1 MKLKLETSAPAA
13 TNSSTGASF
22 PSPNSGPPEGIT
34 LLVVTEGIES
44 SSLAIL
50 KAGLNKLVASGRRN
64 ILLDCTDLKESDI
77 QDATLFAQISD
88 LRGWAASL
96 EGGAQVLVVSSIER
110 MGHVRTREEGI
121 TLLNSGTA
129 HLLALEAKLQNDIKV
144 LQARKAELEA
154 KLTQASAAGDP
165 KALLKQNSDLKR
177 SIADTDRLTRRF
189 LKNRSPHSSN
199 APFQVPA
206 TELLQ
211 ENLDQLLNA
220 ALKKEGILL

>member
-13 TNSSTGASF
+13 ANSSAGASF

-77 QDATLFAQISD
+77 PDPALFSQISD
-88 LRGWAASL
+88 LRGWAAAL
-96 EGGAQVLVVSSIER
+96 EGGAQVLVISSIER
-110 MGHVRTREEGI
+110 MGHVRTREEG
-121 TLLNSGTA
+121 TALFNSGTA

-144 LQARKAELEA
+144 LQARKAELET

-165 KALLKQNSDLKR
+165 KALLKQNSDLKK

-189 LKNRSPHSSN
+189 LKNRSKD
-199 APFQVPA
+199 PFQVPA

-211 ENLDQLLNA
+211 ENLDQLLNT